1 MVPAAVVADEVV
13 PREAAAASRRPK
25 EIRYGVHA
33 QKVQHRKVFKGRIRG
48 FASRGNRV
56 VFGDYGLQALDAGRI
71 TGRQLEASR
80 IAANRAT
87 QGAAKIWIRA
97 FPDRPIS
104 SKPAET
110 RMGKGKGDLD
120 YWAAIVRPGTI
131 LFELGNV
138 TEEKA
143 KLAFKRIAHKM
154 PIKVRMVKR
163 LPTT

>member
-1 MVPAAVVADEVV
+1 MAYM
-13 PREAAAASRRPK
+13 PK
-25 EIRYGVHA
+25 RV
-33 QKVQHRKVFKGRIRG
+33 KRRKVFKGRIKG
-48 FASRGNRV
+48 YASRGNRV
-56 VFGDYGLQALDAGRI
+56 SFGEFGLQALDAGRI

-87 QGAAKIWIRA
+87 QGAAKIWIRV

-154 PIKVRMVKR
+154 PIKVRMVR
-163 LPTT
+163 RVPTV